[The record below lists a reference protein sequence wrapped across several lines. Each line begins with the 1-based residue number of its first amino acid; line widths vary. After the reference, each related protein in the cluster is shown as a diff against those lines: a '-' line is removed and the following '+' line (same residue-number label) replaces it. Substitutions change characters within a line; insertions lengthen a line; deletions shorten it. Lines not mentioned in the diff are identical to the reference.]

1 MHKLYL
7 QGANI
12 LLGKKAEIQKLD
24 TAKVRILNIRYRY
37 SAQRKPK
44 EFGAGQDCL
53 QLEGTQRKL
62 FGGVSI

>member
-1 MHKLYL
+1 MHKFYL

-12 LLGKKAEIQKLD
+12 LLGKKTEIQKPG
-24 TAKVRILNIRYRY
+24 TAKVRILSIRYRY

-53 QLEGTQRKL
+53 QLEGRERKL
-62 FGGVSI
+62 FGGVTI